1 MDIIVCA
8 ERGAVAYDR
17 INFHHLHY
25 FWAVARD
32 GNLTRTAAALHIS
45 QSALSAQIRQL
56 EEQLGETL
64 FLREERKLKLTEAGR
79 IVLEYADEIFAR
91 GSELLATL
99 RQGLGRQRVL
109 RMGAVSTLS
118 RNFQESFI
126 RPLLE
131 QADVR
136 LTLRAGELDDLL
148 ARLAQHE
155 LELVLS
161 NRLPAGRSGEPWR
174 CRRIARQPLSLVG
187 HGRRSSFRFP
197 EDLDDLAMI
206 VPGPESEIRM
216 EFEALC
222 ARLDVRVR
230 VLAEVDDMAT
240 MRLLARDTEAV
251 AVLPAVVV
259 RDELQTGILHEYA
272 TLPGLYEN
280 FYCVTVERHYTH
292 PLVSALLSRDEQDIL
307 EM

>member
-1 MDIIVCA
+1 MDIIACR
-8 ERGAVAYDR
+8 ERVAMAYDR

-32 GNLTRTAAALHIS
+32 GNLTRTAAALRIS

-56 EEQLGETL
+56 EDQLGEPL
-64 FLREERKLKLTEAGR
+64 FLREERKLKLTEAGA

-99 RQGLGRQRVL
+99 KLGLGRRQRL

-118 RNFQESFI
+118 RNFQESFL
-126 RPLLE
+126 RPLLQ

-136 LTLRAGELDDLL
+136 LTLRAGELDELL
-148 ARLAQHE
+148 VRLAHHE

-161 NRLPAGRSGEPWR
+161 NRLPVGRSGEPWR

-187 HGRRSSFRFP
+187 HGRRGGFRFP
-197 EDLDDLAMI
+197 DDLDGLPVI

-222 ARLDVRVR
+222 AREEVRVR

-240 MRLLARDTEAV
+240 MRLLARDTDAV

-259 RDELQTGILHEYA
+259 RDELQSGTLHEYA
-272 TLPGLYEN
+272 TLPGLFEN

-292 PLVSALLSRDEQDIL
+292 PIVRALLTRDEHDIL